1 MSPLTPLSANFQR
14 TLPSPPFPE
23 TLLFPGI
30 YGPPSSRDNS
40 ENLLGDVPSGS
51 EFKALLKAHGGAV
64 IFRGFG
70 VETAE
75 DFSRFGFA
83 TKVGPP
89 HDEVGRPPLRTIYAE
104 NVVTANEGPPTAPI
118 WHHNEYGWSTV
129 HPAYLSFFCLVRPTS
144 GGETPLN
151 SSVELLHRLS
161 EEVPEFVAE
170 LKKRGVL
177 YAYRYGKVTV
187 KTSNTGAS
195 FVVPDDSPEVIRQKV
210 EEQVRRHSNRFEW
223 HDNGD
228 LTVWHHVPSASYPN
242 TSCTGLP
249 VFFGNLISA
258 YGRSKHHKALEPPF
272 LGDDGGYHPLPT
284 HGDGGVIPVE
294 WMEIADRI
302 VHETRALVKWD
313 KGDVVVFDNHAVQHA
328 REPWTGE
335 RKVLASLWDGEKF
348 PDKSPF
354 LS

>member
-1 MSPLTPLSANFQR
+1 MSPLTPISASFQR
-14 TLPSPPFPE
+14 TLPAPPFPE

-30 YGPPSSRDNS
+30 YGPPA
-40 ENLLGDVPSGS
+40 ENGSYLDVIPTGS

-75 DFSRFGFA
+75 AFSRFGFA

-89 HDEVGRPPLRTIYAE
+89 HDEVGRPPVRTIYAE

-129 HPAYLSFFCLVRPTS
+129 HPAYLSFFCLVTPTS

-151 SSVELLHRLS
+151 SGVELLHRLS

-177 YAYRYGKVTV
+177 YAYRYTKDTV
-187 KTSNTGAS
+187 KTSNSGAS
-195 FVVPDDSPEVIRQKV
+195 VIAAYGKFVVPDDSPEVMRQKV
-210 EEQVRRHSNRFEW
+210 EEQETMV
-223 HDNGD
+223 
-228 LTVWHHVPSASYPN
+228 VPST
-242 TSCTGLP
+242 TSL
-249 VFFGNLISA
+249 
-258 YGRSKHHKALEPPF
+258 RRRRR
-272 LGDDGGYHPLPT
+272 
-284 HGDGGVIPVE
+284 IPVE

-302 VHETRALVKWD
+302 VHETRALVKWE
-313 KGDVVVFDNHAVQHA
+313 KGDVVFFDNHAVQHA

-348 PDKSPF
+348 PDKSPWV
-354 LS
+354 

>member
-1 MSPLTPLSANFQR
+1 
-14 TLPSPPFPE
+14 
-23 TLLFPGI
+23 
-30 YGPPSSRDNS
+30 
-40 ENLLGDVPSGS
+40 
-51 EFKALLKAHGGAV
+51 GAV
-64 IFRGFG
+64 VFRGFG

-75 DFSRFGFA
+75 AFSRFGFA

-89 HDEVGRPPLRTIYAE
+89 HDEVGRPPVRTIYAE

-118 WHHNEYGWSTV
+118 WHHNEYGKLVTV
-129 HPAYLSFFCLVRPTS
+129 HPAYLSFFCLVTPTS

-151 SSVELLHRLS
+151 SGVELLHRLS

-177 YAYRYGKVTV
+177 YAYRYTKDTV
-187 KTSNTGAS
+187 KTSNSGAS
-195 FVVPDDSPEVIRQKV
+195 VIAAYGKFVVPDDSPEVIRQKV
-210 EEQVRRHSNRFEW
+210 EEQVRRHSLRFEW
-223 HDNGD
+223 HENGD
-228 LTVWHHVPSASYPN
+228 LTVWHRVPIIRTHHA
-242 TSCTGLP
+242 TGLP

-272 LGDDGGYHPLPT
+272 LGDDGGYHPLPAY
-284 HGDGGVIPVE
+284 GDGGAIPVE

-302 VHETRALVKWD
+302 VHETRALVKWE
-313 KGDVVVFDNHAVQHA
+313 KGDVVFFDNHAVQHA

-348 PDKSPF
+348 PDKSPWV
-354 LS
+354 